1 MLRLDDSSD
10 GFKVGSFGLAG
21 GSVWVEGNSVLPL
34 SSPVF
39 SSEST
44 LPSSL
49 SDTFS
54 ATDAVS
60 AHGACWGEGGQ
71 TGQWLEVSF
80 RSSKVLKV

>member
-1 MLRLDDSSD
+1 MLRLDGSSD
-10 GFKVGSFGLAG
+10 GFKAGSFGLAG

-39 SSEST
+39 SSEPT

-60 AHGACWGEGGQ
+60 AHGACRGQGGQ
-71 TGQWLEVSF
+71 TGQWSEDRF
-80 RSSKVLKV
+80 RSSKTLKV